1 MIDENAIIVKNVTKT
16 FRIFHEKRNSIY
28 EYLTSF
34 MNKNRNYEEL
44 TVLKDI
50 SFSIKKGEMIGII
63 GFNGTGKTTLL
74 KIIGGIYLPDHGE
87 VIKNGRLTPFLELGT
102 GFNGELTARDNIIMY
117 GVILGFTKKE
127 IKKRIDEIVKFAEVE
142 RFLDTKLKNFSSGM
156 YARLAFS
163 TAIQGDPDIML
174 VDEVLAVG
182 DIVFQEKSLK
192 KFMEFKDKGKTI
204 VLASHGQYHMQNCD
218 KVIWLHD
225 GVIRRYGDPTQIMEE
240 YRNFAAEKKSS

>member
-1 MIDENAIIVKNVTKT
+1 LIDENAIIVKNVTKT

-163 TAIQGDPDIML
+163 TAIQGDPDIL
-174 VDEVLAVG
+174 LIDEVLAVG
-182 DIVFQEKSLK
+182 DIAFQEKSFK
-192 KFMEFKDKGKTI
+192 KFMEFKEKGKTI
-204 VLASHGQYHMQNCD
+204 VFVSHGRYHMQNCD

-240 YRNFAAEKKSS
+240 YRNFAAEKESS